1 MANVYDK
8 LKEMN
13 ITLPAPPPKGGVY
26 TPVMEFGDH
35 LLYCSGCGPQI
46 NGTSINGKLGKDL
59 TVEQGQ
65 EAALRCMLNLLAN
78 LDAKLGDLNR
88 IKRFVKVLAF
98 VNSADDF
105 TQQPQVVNGGSQL
118 LLDLFGEEQ
127 MLSEM
132 TNDAEF
138 TGAIIIGGGIS
149 KHHVIWWNQFRGGLD
164 YCIYLT
170 TAEEYDGSLS
180 GARIREAVSWGKVK
194 EDAKK
199 MTVEG
204 DATISLPLIYAGL
217 AERLL

>member
-13 ITLPAPPPKGGVY
+13 LTLPTPPAKGGLY

-98 VNSADDF
+98 VSF
-105 TQQPQVVNGGSQL
+105 T
-118 LLDLFGEEQ
+118 
-127 MLSEM
+127 
-132 TNDAEF
+132 A
-138 TGAIIIGGGIS
+138 
-149 KHHVIWWNQFRGGLD
+149 
-164 YCIYLT
+164 
-170 TAEEYDGSLS
+170 
-180 GARIREAVSWGKVK
+180 
-194 EDAKK
+194 
-199 MTVEG
+199 
-204 DATISLPLIYAGL
+204 
-217 AERLL
+217 